1 MKIFLATNNNNKK
14 IEIESIFNFISNE
27 FEIVDD
33 YFSEIEETSDTLEGN
48 ALLKAEHGYKQSGVP
63 TISDDT
69 GLFVPALGNKPGV
82 KSKRYFSETATD
94 EENLNFLLSN
104 LDKDSDR
111 TAYFKTVVCFS
122 DGKNVIFEEGKIE
135 GQISKAPLG
144 NNGFGYDPIF
154 VFNGRTLAQMDS
166 NEKNE
171 ISHRKSA
178 FMKIA
183 KALLR

>member
-14 IEIESIFNFISNE
+14 IEIKSIFCSISNE

-33 YFSEIEETSDTLEGN
+33 YFTDIEETSDTLEGN
-48 ALLKAEHGYKQSGVP
+48 ALLKAEHGYKQSGIP
-63 TISDDT
+63 TIS
-69 GLFVPALGNKPGV
+69 
-82 KSKRYFSETATD
+82 
-94 EENLNFLLSN
+94 
-104 LDKDSDR
+104 
-111 TAYFKTVVCFS
+111 
-122 DGKNVIFEEGKIE
+122 GKIE

-166 NEKNE
+166 SEKNE

>member
-1 MKIFLATNNNNKK
+1 LKIFLATNNNNKK
-14 IEIESIFNFISNE
+14 IEIKSIFGSISNE

-33 YFSEIEETSDTLEGN
+33 YFTDIEETSDTLEGN
-48 ALLKAEHGYKQSGVP
+48 ALLKAEHGYKQSGIP

-69 GLFVPALGNKPGV
+69 GLFVPALGNEPGV

-104 LDKDSDR
+104 LDEDSDR

-171 ISHRKSA
+171 ISHRKVA